1 MATNNKVQIG
11 DRLFKSSQGKDLGL
25 FNNIGFTNNTL
36 PNVVENE
43 VDNNTNENDNNTT
56 NKNNGNIAKEE
67 NDNIVDITTTSTKK
81 TSAKKTNTKI
91 TKQTKEFKPYIN
103 SISRDID
110 TDDDKEIKSQIES
123 IIFTAINSVQ
133 CRNEKD
139 KDEKSIRV
147 RYFDDKDNS
156 VLLVNVLDEITEL
169 IKSMSVN
176 NVKKKNYFNQI
187 TDTFICD
194 RLAFIT
200 KVCLEERLSPN
211 EIETSMRTFIDSGNK
226 YIEPKILNEYY
237 NTYRDLCVNMVYS
250 RVNRGTYYINELV
263 SEILDIIKLK
273 TNTDISVYI
282 NDIILNNADEKIIE
296 EAKSN
301 LYDKK
306 PNNIQINKMDKKK
319 LKKYNI
325 EF

>member
-25 FNNIGFTNNTL
+25 FNNIGFANNTV

-43 VDNNTNENDNNTT
+43 LDNNTNENNENNQ
-56 NKNNGNIAKEE
+56 EE
-67 NDNIVDITTTSTKK
+67 NNNVVDITTTTKK
-81 TSAKKTNTKI
+81 TSDKKTNAKTNT

-110 TDDDKEIKSQIES
+110 TDDDKEIKSQIEL
-123 IIFTAINSVQ
+123 ILFTSINSVQ

-139 KDEKSIRV
+139 KDGKSIRV

-176 NVKKKNYFNQI
+176 NVKKKNYFNQV

-194 RLAFIT
+194 RLAYIT
-200 KVCLEERLSPN
+200 KVCLEERLSPK
-211 EIETSMRTFIDSGNK
+211 EIETSMRTFIDSGSK